1 MPRWAILIAA
11 GVAAALVF
19 IATRHDPLLSPDSIT
34 YLSVADHVRSGHGLT
49 DFTDKPLAVFGPI
62 YPLLLS
68 PGGRSLMWAALI
80 GAVSIATGATL
91 MGLLL
96 RRRVRPAIAVGGA
109 LALGASQGLVRMA
122 SVVWSEA
129 PYAAIALAMLLVLSR
144 RPVTTRSAVIGGLLA
159 GIGFLTRYAG
169 VGLIAT
175 GVVMVAASAWNS
187 DDQPDDWA
195 TLIKRLAAF
204 VSAAIAISLLWVV
217 RNLVKTGQPLGPRFS
232 GGADEP
238 LSRTIHL
245 ALVGT
250 GHIVMGDGWSESARA
265 RIGAIVVIGIAAL
278 IVLAISSRKSVT
290 LDLGMATFAA
300 TSLVVPIVARI
311 ATANDIELRVMSPM
325 LIPVVYVATVTFDRV
340 CTRRGIAV
348 AGTALLG
355 WWMYQGAAFAV
366 RFPDLAPA
374 GSGYKPQ
381 FSPQLYDAIDAL
393 PADARVLTNNPQRV
407 WWFTDREPTLM
418 GFTAPRAGNS
428 HYPLDAEH
436 TVQEACTGRAY
447 LAWFSGLQN
456 AGDGPK
462 ERRPDLAALVDLQ
475 LETSVSG
482 GQLYRLV
489 ALDPSACRSDTG
501 QPTGQG

>member
-1 MPRWAILIAA
+1 MPRWAIPVA
-11 GVAAALVF
+11 GAVAAALVF

-68 PGGRSLMWAALI
+68 PGGRSLMWATLI
-80 GAVSIATGATL
+80 GAASIATGATL

-96 RRRVRPAIAVGGA
+96 RRRVRPAIAIAGA
-109 LALGASQGLVRMA
+109 FALGASQGLVRMA

-144 RPVTTRSAVIGGLLA
+144 RPVTTRTAAIGGLLA

-169 VGLIAT
+169 VGLVVT
-175 GVVMVAASAWNS
+175 GVVMVAASAWRFEERAILVKRIS
-187 DDQPDDWA
+187 A
-195 TLIKRLAAF
+195 FTAAAGLI
-204 VSAAIAISLLWVV
+204 SALWVV
-217 RNLVKTGQPLGPRFS
+217 RNLIRTGQPLGPRFE
-232 GGADEP
+232 GGAREP
-238 LSRTIHL
+238 LWRTVHL

-250 GHIVMGDGWSESARA
+250 GHIVAGDGWSESARA
-265 RIGAIVVIGIAAL
+265 RIGAIVVIAVAVL
-278 IVLAISSRKSVT
+278 IVLAITSRMSVT
-290 LDLGMATFAA
+290 LDIGMATFAA
-300 TSLVVPIVARI
+300 TSFVVPIVARI

-325 LIPVVYVATVTFDRV
+325 LIPVVYVATVAFDRV
-340 CTRRGIAV
+340 CTRRGIAL

-366 RFPDLAPA
+366 RFPDLAPG

-407 WWFTDREPTLM
+407 WWFTDREPTLT

-428 HYPLDAEH
+428 HYPLDAQH

-456 AGDGPK
+456 AGDGPS
-462 ERRPDLAALVDLQ
+462 ERRPDLVALVDLQ
-475 LETSVSG
+475 LETSVPG
-482 GQLYRLV
+482 GRLYRI
-489 ALDPSACRSDTG
+489 APLDPATCRPDTG
-501 QPTGQG
+501 QPAGQG